1 MSEPVTSHRLIGLEP
16 DNLLAF
22 LALLGLLRSLEAI
35 PKGKR
40 LFPRACWKLDDPP
53 LRPVLCLK
61 SPVTREDVA
70 EIAAQGLAA
79 LAANHDF
86 GEQNQSDLSYPRK
99 KARTM
104 LEEAAKAATA
114 SDRDR
119 ADLLAAL
126 MSDAATKEH
135 KDPDAAPIAPTPL
148 CLLFGQ
154 GHQHFLDRFRN
165 VSSEPAPPQ
174 RGRGNASVTLS
185 AAECLS
191 ETLFAPWHRSD
202 PTFSFRWDPEEDV
215 RYALMAG
222 DPADLT
228 YKYGTQHGANRLAA
242 VGLAALTMVPET
254 RAGRIRPSVLGGSSG
269 RDGFSFTWPIWK
281 EPATLSAIRAM
292 LGHPDLHKANG
303 LVYLSVDHV
312 LTAKRISV
320 GKFMNFTRA
329 GIENET

>member
-1 MSEPVTSHRLIGLEP
+1 MSEPGTRHRLIGLEP

-22 LALLGLLRSLEAI
+22 LALLGLLRSLEAM
-35 PKGKR
+35 PKGKL

-53 LRPVLCLK
+53 LRPVLCLR

-70 EIAAQGLAA
+70 DIAAQGLAA

-119 ADLLAAL
+119 ADLLASL

-135 KDPDAAPIAPTPL
+135 KDPDAAPIVPTPL

-174 RGRGNASVTLS
+174 RGRGKASVTLS

-191 ETLFAPWHRSD
+191 EALFASWHRSD
-202 PTFSFRWDPEEDV
+202 PTFSFRWDPGEDV

-222 DPADLT
+222 DPAAPT
-228 YKYGTQHGANRLAA
+228 YKLGTQHGANRLAV
-242 VGLAALTMVPET
+242 VGLTSLTLAPET
-254 RAGRIRPSVLGGSSG
+254 RAGRIRPSILGGSSD
-269 RDGFSFTWPIWK
+269 RKGFSLTWPIWK

-303 LVYLSVDHV
+303 LKHLGVDRALS
-312 LTAKRISV
+312 AKRISV

-329 GIENET
+329 RIQEVQ

>member
-1 MSEPVTSHRLIGLEP
+1 MSEPLGRHRLTGLEP

-22 LALLGLLRSLEAI
+22 LALLGLLRSLEAT
-35 PKGKR
+35 PEGKK
-40 LFPRACWKLDDPP
+40 LFPRACWKFDDPP

-61 SPVTREDVA
+61 TPTTREDVA

-79 LAANHDF
+79 LAVSHDF
-86 GEQNQSDLSYPRK
+86 GERNQNDLNYPRK
-99 KARTM
+99 EAHAM
-104 LEEAAKAATA
+104 MEEAAKAATV
-114 SDRDR
+114 SNRIR
-119 ADLLAAL
+119 ADLLASL
-126 MSDAATKEH
+126 MNDAATKED

-165 VSSEPAPPQ
+165 VSSEPAPPP
-174 RGRGNASVTLS
+174 RRKGKAAVTLS

-191 ETLFAPWHRSD
+191 EALFAPWHRAD

-222 DPADLT
+222 DPAAPT
-228 YKYGTQHGANRLAA
+228 YKLGTQHGANRLAS
-242 VGLAALTMVPET
+242 VGLAALTLVPET
-254 RAGRIRPSVLGGSSG
+254 RAGRIRPSILGGSFSQ
-269 RDGFSFTWPIWK
+269 DGFSFTWPIWK

-292 LGHPDLHKANG
+292 LGHPDLRKMNG
-303 LVYLSVDHV
+303 LAHLGVDRV
-312 LTAKRISV
+312 LTANRISV

-329 GIENET
+329 KLRNET